1 MPRRKTPEHKI
12 LTSVNIRNTTVKFVF
27 FDKATVFVL
36 SCEKAPIFT
45 KYSEIILSGQKQ
57 AFSSTFSS
65 KFRWQC
71 ALQMSAE
78 LAWLDQWLRWSWP
91 AVFFL
96 TLRNKLYRNADNHN
110 GSHLGNPQE
119 RHNFPDFKCENN
131 EKKMLLCNLCPTIF
145 NFCAFCNRS
154 RPIYDEKCR
163 CLNDVRTWWQIA
175 NLQTADSKHFASQ
188 RTWNNQGMIAMTR
201 SCIFSLHHPRLS
213 SLNIS
218 MEKKKHAYENNL
230 LIQFPSSRR
239 ENVSINISN

>member
-1 MPRRKTPEHKI
+1 MRKSTHFYKI
-12 LTSVNIRNTTVKFVF
+12 LRDNSL
-27 FDKATVFVL
+27 AH
-36 SCEKAPIFT
+36 
-45 KYSEIILSGQKQ
+45 KQ

-65 KFRWQC
+65 KFRWRC

-91 AVFFL
+91 AVFSWYCPINCIETQTTTMAVTTVTHKNATIFQI
-96 TLRNKLYRNADNHN
+96 LRVKTM
-110 GSHLGNPQE
+110 
-119 RHNFPDFKCENN
+119 
-131 EKKMLLCNLCPTIF
+131 KKMHFCNLCPTIF

-163 CLNDVRTWWQIA
+163 CLNDVRTWRQIA

-188 RTWNNQGMIAMTR
+188 RTWNNQGMITMTR

-218 MEKKKHAYENNL
+218 IEKKKHAYENNL

-239 ENVSINISN
+239 ENVPINISN